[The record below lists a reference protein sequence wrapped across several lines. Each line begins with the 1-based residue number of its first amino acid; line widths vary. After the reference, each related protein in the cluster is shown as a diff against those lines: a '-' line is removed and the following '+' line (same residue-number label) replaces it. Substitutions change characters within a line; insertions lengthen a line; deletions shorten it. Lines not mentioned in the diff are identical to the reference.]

1 MLELNKISK
10 AIQQQQILS
19 EISFSVKENQLVSI
33 LGPSGS
39 GKSTLLHIIGTL
51 TPFDSGEILFQGAS
65 YKDKNEAQLIAF
77 RNQNLGF
84 VYQFHNLLG
93 EFNCKENIMLPIL
106 IRERKLTQEEDDYLI
121 NIAQK
126 LQVEHLL
133 AKMPAQLSGGEQQR
147 IAVARALINKPQ
159 LLLADEPTG
168 NLDNQNAHR
177 LYDLFL
183 EIKEN
188 FNQTILMVTHNE
200 ALTKQSDQ
208 IIYLNSGKIVA

>member
-1 MLELNKISK
+1 
-10 AIQQQQILS
+10 
-19 EISFSVKENQLVSI
+19 
-33 LGPSGS
+33 
-39 GKSTLLHIIGTL
+39 
-51 TPFDSGEILFQGAS
+51 
-65 YKDKNEAQLIAF
+65 
-77 RNQNLGF
+77 
-84 VYQFHNLLG
+84 LG

-106 IRERKLTQEEDDYLI
+106 IRERKLTQEEEDYLI
-121 NIAQK
+121 NIVQK